1 MPEARRTSP
10 GRSAGPTV
18 GLVLGGFVGA
28 IALAIGLRP
37 LSDNSFLTHL
47 ATGRLILAD
56 GSVPGRDPYTFTAF
70 GEPWVVQS
78 WLASLLYASAE
89 RIGGLDGV
97 RVVMGLQALAVAVL
111 GWRLLRPASGAVARL
126 GVAGLVLTVGA
137 GQWSGRPLMLG
148 LAAFALTV
156 LVTEERLDPRWL
168 IPLGWLW
175 ANTHGSFPLGLA
187 YLAVVVLADRLER
200 LPLRPSLM
208 ALGCLAGGV
217 VLGAIGPLG
226 PELLLFPLDLVRQQ
240 DLLSTVVEWRPPTFD
255 DLSQRAFLVQV
266 VLAIVLLARRPR
278 QRDALILAVF
288 TAAALLGARNIVVA
302 SIALLPGMARG
313 LVDVGS
319 LRWDAR
325 PSMARGLVAVIV
337 ALASVVTIGRLQQR
351 DLTLERY
358 PVAAL
363 GYLEANG
370 VDTSVQHMAA
380 PDIVGN
386 LQGYVYG
393 PQRRAFYDDRFDMFP
408 MRVSEAH
415 LALVYAEPDLFEHLD
430 ELEIVLV
437 TVPREAPA
445 GQVLRSDPAW
455 RTLFLDEEWSLSC
468 RRGASLGDELGTC

>member
-1 MPEARRTSP
+1 MPEARRPSP
-10 GRSAGPTV
+10 ARSTGPTI
-18 GLVLGGFVGA
+18 GLLLGGFVGA

-78 WLASLLYASAE
+78 WLASVLYASAE
-89 RIGGLDGV
+89 RLGGLDGV

-187 YLAVVVLADRLER
+187 YLAVVAVADRFER
-200 LPLRPSLM
+200 LPTRASLV

-217 VLGAIGPLG
+217 VLGAVGPLG
-226 PELLLFPLDLVRQQ
+226 PQLLLFPIDLVRQQ

-278 QRDALILAVF
+278 QRDALVLAVF

-313 LVDVGS
+313 LVGVGS

-325 PSMARGLVAVIV
+325 PSMARGLVAVIA

-358 PVAAL
+358 PVPVL

-370 VDTSVQHMAA
+370 VNTSVQRMAA

-386 LQGYVYG
+386 LQGYIYG
-393 PQRRAFYDDRFDMFP
+393 PERRVFYDDRFDMFP
-408 MRVSEAH
+408 MPVSEAH

-430 ELEIVLV
+430 ELEIDLV

-445 GQVLRSDPAW
+445 GQVLRADPAW
-455 RTLFLDEEWSLSC
+455 RTLFLDEDWSLSC
-468 RRGASLGDELGTC
+468 RRGASLGEALGTC